1 MRDRLLTI
9 AAAGLLVTATVTAC
23 SRPDEPETRAGT
35 STTTLGRG
43 DGRARV
49 GIILPDTTSAQRWSS
64 DDPKYLKAAFA
75 AQNVPV
81 EVENARGNPADFVKI
96 AQNMVDHG
104 VQVLAVAAI
113 DSESGRQ
120 ALQAARAKSIPT
132 IDYDRLTLN
141 GGADYYVS
149 FDNVKVGQLQAL
161 GLSRCLRE
169 RNRKTPVIAEL
180 NGSPDDNNAT
190 QFKSGY
196 DEYLADWYDDGTFR
210 KGPDQSVPDWQPVEA
225 EKIFAQMLSQRP
237 DIGGVLAANDG
248 LAGAVIK
255 VLTKHKLNGKVP
267 VTGQDASVPG
277 LQALLSGDQCMT
289 VYKPIQPEAATLAKL
304 AGALFRKE
312 RPRVPGK
319 TKDPA
324 SGAYVP
330 TVSIDP
336 STITVDTIDTVVEQ
350 NFASVRDICTPD
362 YARLCH
368 RYGLT
373 E

>member
-248 LAGAVIK
+248 LAGA
-255 VLTKHKLNGKVP
+255 
-267 VTGQDASVPG
+267 
-277 LQALLSGDQCMT
+277 
-289 VYKPIQPEAATLAKL
+289 
-304 AGALFRKE
+304 LFRKE

-336 STITVDTIDTVVEQ
+336 SAITVDTIDTVVEQ